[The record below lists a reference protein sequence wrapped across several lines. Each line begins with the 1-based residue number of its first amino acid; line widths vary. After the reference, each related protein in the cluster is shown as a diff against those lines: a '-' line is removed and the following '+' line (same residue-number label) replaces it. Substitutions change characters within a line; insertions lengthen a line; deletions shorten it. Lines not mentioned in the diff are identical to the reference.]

1 MRTFVFSILF
11 FFASLCYGQKNQV
24 CFTIDDLPVVA
35 LSFKSNEFQLMITT
49 KILAALNKHNIPAT
63 GFVNEGKLYNA
74 NGQDTA
80 KIKLLRMWLDSGMDL
95 GNHSFS
101 HLDYH
106 HVNCAEYFDDIIKGE
121 KLTKP
126 LMAGY
131 DKSLKYFRHPYL
143 HIGESKEKAD
153 SLHIFLVNSGYIE
166 APVTIDNSD
175 WIFALAYDS
184 AMVKR
189 DTSLMK
195 SIGTDYLAYMEK
207 KLKYYESQAK
217 KIFGRNI
224 KHILLIHS
232 NAINADYLNEL
243 SIMYERNNYEFI
255 SLSQALDDEA
265 YLTKVTV
272 YGTWGISWID
282 RWALS
287 MGKKGN
293 FFSGDPETPGYIMKL
308 SKTTHE

>member
-1 MRTFVFSILF
+1 MRTSAFSILF

-35 LSFKSNEFQLMITT
+35 LSFKSNECPQTITR
-49 KILAALNKHNIPAT
+49 KILSALNKHNIPAT
-63 GFVNEGKLYNA
+63 GFVNEDKLYDA
-74 NGQDTA
+74 KGQDTA
-80 KIKLLRMWLDSGMDL
+80 KINLLGMWLDAEMDL

-106 HVNCAEYFDDIIKGE
+106 HVNCTEYFDDIIKGE

-131 DKSLKYFRHPYL
+131 GKTLKYFRHPYL
-143 HIGESKEKAD
+143 HIGVSKEKAD
-153 SLHIFLVNSGYIE
+153 SLHVFLVNSGYME

-189 DTSLMK
+189 DTTLMK
-195 SIGTDYLAYMEK
+195 SIGTAYIVYMEK

-243 SIMYERNNYEFI
+243 AIMYEKIITNLF
-255 SLSQALDDEA
+255 L
-265 YLTKVTV
+265 
-272 YGTWGISWID
+272 
-282 RWALS
+282 WA
-287 MGKKGN
+287 MPWK
-293 FFSGDPETPGYIMKL
+293 MK
-308 SKTTHE
+308 HI